1 MLTLLANHTLCTLEE
16 IPIISSSALAWY
28 KDSEEAERFGPSNV
42 IDGDY
47 DTFYSARNVE
57 YGDNFLNLYLSGL
70 NTIFKVNIT
79 NRLDEHH
86 LGNRERIN
94 NTALYVYHRDERGYE
109 REVKLC
115 GKITGNINSGNS
127 CADCRVQHS

>member
-42 IDGDY
+42 IDGNF
-47 DTFYSARNVE
+47 DTFYSAKNVE
-57 YGDNFLNLYLSGL
+57 GGGNFLNLYLSGL
-70 NTIFKVNIT
+70 NTVFKVDIT
-79 NRLDEHH
+79 NRLDEDI
-86 LGNRERIN
+86 LRNRERIK
-94 NTALYVYHRDERGYE
+94 NTTLYVYHRDEMRYE
-109 REVKLC
+109 KEVKLC

-127 CADCRVQHS
+127 CAVCNIYEF